1 MTDRSVCFRWT
12 GGLRAV
18 ADIDGFEVV
27 ADEPEASGGGGTGPQ
42 PTDLLLASVASC
54 MAMSV
59 AFVARKRGIDLVGL
73 EVRVVGRYN
82 GLKFDRISVLI
93 SSDTPAE
100 VLQGLLGE
108 AERVCYVSNT
118 LRYRPELNVAV
129 VGTG

>member
-1 MTDRSVCFRWT
+1 MTDRSVRVRWT

-27 ADEPEASGGGGTGPQ
+27 VDEPEGAGGSGTGPQ

-59 AFVARKRGIDLVGL
+59 AFIARKREIDLVGL
-73 EVRVVGRYN
+73 EVLAVGHYDQLR
-82 GLKFDRISVLI
+82 FDRISVLI
-93 SSDTPAE
+93 RSDTPAG

-118 LRYRPELNVAV
+118 LRYRPELTVAIA
-129 VGTG
+129 GRD